1 MPKSKKRVSSPLDDM
16 SYLDLNNLDL
26 DRAYSLREFEY
37 ISEQLQNRPIK
48 IKEEFV
54 HHFERDKAGKLVPI
68 PPTTIYK
75 EAVVAEIACQL
86 GMWNTVTKQ
95 GGVVTTSQGGFK
107 INNAGEI
114 RAPDVA
120 FTSKEI
126 CRRLSDRQLW
136 TFQGE
141 AFSPTFVVEVDDF
154 DNIQG

>member
-1 MPKSKKRVSSPLDDM
+1 MPKSKKRPSPLDDM

-26 DRAYSLREFEY
+26 NRAYSLREFEY
-37 ISEQLQNRPIK
+37 ISEQLKNRPIK

-54 HHFERDKAGKLVPI
+54 HHFERDKAGKLVPM

-75 EAVVAEIACQL
+75 EAVVAKIAYQL
-86 GMWNTVTKQ
+86 EDWNVGTKQ

-107 INNAGEI
+107 LGNGEI

-126 CRRLSDRQLW
+126 CHRLSNRQIW

-141 AFSPTFVVEVDDF
+141 AFSPTFVVEVNDF

>member
-1 MPKSKKRVSSPLDDM
+1 M

-37 ISEQLQNRPIK
+37 ISEQLKNRPIK

-54 HHFERDKAGKLVPI
+54 HHFERDKAGKLVPM

-75 EAVVAEIACQL
+75 EAVVAKIAYQL
-86 GMWNTVTKQ
+86 EDWNVGTKQ

-107 INNAGEI
+107 LGNGEI

-126 CRRLSDRQLW
+126 CHRLSNRQIW

-141 AFSPTFVVEVDDF
+141 AFSPTFVVEVNDF